1 MNRMLQHKRED
12 SKAVGRKKGSLTR
25 LGIMQPHADS
35 IDNGVLTPSASS
47 EEGPPRSGDP
57 L

>member
-12 SKAVGRKKGSLTR
+12 SKTVGRKKGSLTR
-25 LGIMQPHADS
+25 LGIMQPHAES
-35 IDNGVLTPSASS
+35 IDNGVLTPSVAS
-47 EEGPPRSGDP
+47 EEDHPRSGDP